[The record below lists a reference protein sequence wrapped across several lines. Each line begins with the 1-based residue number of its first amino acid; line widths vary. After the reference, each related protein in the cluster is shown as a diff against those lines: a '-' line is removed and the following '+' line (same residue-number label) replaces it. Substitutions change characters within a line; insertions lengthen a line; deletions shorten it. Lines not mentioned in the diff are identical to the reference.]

1 MPVTQQTISSIYF
14 KELKGLKD
22 LEISFS
28 DKSVTAILGK
38 NGCGKSTILHALACL
53 YNPITDIGEKN
64 YFTRFFKRVNGFSW
78 NNSSMVATFNINGHT
93 SQQEYSK
100 GADRWKPRTDRRPN
114 RDVVYIGID
123 TCVPDIEKIAP
134 NLTNLIMVDDQAVEQ
149 AQRIISSA
157 SLIMNINYSEYVKNH
172 RGKKIF
178 SKVTTNNGNGYSS
191 LSMGAGEQKLFQIL
205 EILYAMPPYSLLLI
219 DELDLTLHTSAL
231 VKLIAEMVR
240 VADNKHM
247 QIVFTT
253 HREEVTTLETI
264 NIRHIWNAPDGSK
277 SFILN
282 HTTPECLERLTG
294 SLKKQLEVYV
304 EDNLAQAIAR
314 QVVLDEGMLRYV
326 AFHQYGAIENAFVVA
341 AGLDIQEADVGKCII
356 LLDGDKYQSED
367 DRMKQMKKCY
377 SGTEDYR
384 EQRRIRALSHI
395 KQFILPDR
403 KQPEQY
409 LWEQLKM
416 TNGELSTYANELV
429 PYNDDKH
436 RFLKDVCEK
445 SGDTETNFFNRLTL
459 DLHSEPFWNNY
470 VVELQ
475 TWLREKKGILGL

>member
-1 MPVTQQTISSIYF
+1 
-14 KELKGLKD
+14 
-22 LEISFS
+22 
-28 DKSVTAILGK
+28 
-38 NGCGKSTILHALACL
+38 
-53 YNPITDIGEKN
+53 
-64 YFTRFFKRVNGFSW
+64 
-78 NNSSMVATFNINGHT
+78 
-93 SQQEYSK
+93 
-100 GADRWKPRTDRRPN
+100 
-114 RDVVYIGID
+114 
-123 TCVPDIEKIAP
+123 
-134 NLTNLIMVDDQAVEQ
+134 MVDDQAVEE

-157 SLIMNINYSEYVKNH
+157 SLIMNINYSGYVKNH

-205 EILYAMPPYSLLLI
+205 ETLYKMPPYSLLLI

-231 VKLIAEMVR
+231 MKLIAEMVC
-240 VADNKHM
+240 VADNKHL
-247 QIVFTT
+247 QIIFTT

-264 NIRHIWNAPDGSK
+264 NIRHIWNASDGSK
-277 SFILN
+277 SFVPN

-294 SLKKQLEVYV
+294 SLNKQLEVYV

-341 AGLDIQEADVGKCII
+341 AGLDIQETDAGKCII

-377 SGTEDYR
+377 SSTEDYR
-384 EQRRIRALSHI
+384 EQRRIRALSQI

-416 TNGELSTYANELV
+416 KNGELSTYANE
-429 PYNDDKH
+429 
-436 RFLKDVCEK
+436 C
-445 SGDTETNFFNRLTL
+445 S
-459 DLHSEPFWNNY
+459 
-470 VVELQ
+470 
-475 TWLREKKGILGL
+475 I